1 MVFSLSAPAYPIRA
15 TLILCTFFLGGGGN
29 REAGQGDQWL
39 PEVGDRRKFQHEL
52 FGPGKALDVLRPCS
66 TKQSLVIA

>member
-1 MVFSLSAPAYPIRA
+1 MFSLSAPAYPIRA
-15 TLILCTFFLGGGGN
+15 TLILCTFFLGGN

-39 PEVGDRRKFQHEL
+39 PEVGTRRQIQHEL
-52 FGPGKALDVLRPCS
+52 FGPGKASDVLRPCS